1 MVLQDICTPALIYL
15 VFSITQIVIDTV
27 QGKYN
32 MAFIKL
38 WVALIFTILLNFLCI
53 SGLGIVSWLIVFIP
67 FILMT
72 VIVSLLLLM
81 FGLDPLT
88 GRRPRILK
96 NKHNKHHEHNKHN
109 KHHEHN
115 KHNKHHEHN
124 KHQGGHKGRHR
135 LHYLQSGALDNKKHK
150 KHMHHK
156 FNGEYDEA
164 DTSHEQRKVLDD
176 AVRSRTNLLN
186 DPLQ

>member
-32 MAFIKL
+32 IAFIKL
-38 WVALIFTILLNFLCI
+38 WVALIFTILLNYLCTT
-53 SGLGIVSWLIVFIP
+53 GLGIVSWLIVFIP

-88 GRRPRILK
+88 GRRPRMI
-96 NKHNKHHEHNKHN
+96 NKHNEHHG
-109 KHHEHN
+109 
-115 KHNKHHEHN
+115 
-124 KHQGGHKGRHR
+124 HQGYHGHHGHR
-135 LHYLQSGALDNKKHK
+135 GHHGHHRRLNYLQTGELDNKKHRHN
-150 KHMHHK
+150 KHHRHHK
-156 FNGEYDEA
+156 FNSGRDESE
-164 DTSHEQRKVLDD
+164 TSQMQKDVLTD
-176 AVRSRTNLLN
+176 AIRSRTNLSK
-186 DPLQ
+186 DPLQQ

>member
-115 KHNKHHEHN
+115 KH
-124 KHQGGHKGRHR
+124 QGGHKGRHR

>member
-15 VFSITQIVIDTV
+15 IFSITQIVIDTV
-27 QGKYN
+27 HGKYN

-38 WVALIFTILLNFLCI
+38 WVSLIFTILLNFLCT

-67 FILMT
+67 FMLMT

-88 GRRPRILK
+88 GRRPRVI
-96 NKHNKHHEHNKHN
+96 NRHHRHHNRYS
-109 KHHEHN
+109 
-115 KHNKHHEHN
+115 
-124 KHQGGHKGRHR
+124 GRR
-135 LHYLQSGALDNKKHK
+135 NNLDYLQSGDMENKKYKRH
-150 KHMHHK
+150 HHHK
-156 FNGEYDEA
+156 FNSEYDES
-164 DTSHEQRKVLDD
+164 DMSQSQQDVLNDI
-176 AVRSRTNLLN
+176 VRARTNLSK

>member
-32 MAFIKL
+32 IAFIKL
-38 WVALIFTILLNFLCI
+38 WVALIFTILLNYLCTT
-53 SGLGIVSWLIVFIP
+53 GLGIVSWLIVFIP

-88 GRRPRILK
+88 GRRPRMI
-96 NKHNKHHEHNKHN
+96 NKHNEHRGHHG
-109 KHHEHN
+109 HHG
-115 KHNKHHEHN
+115 HHRHHG
-124 KHQGGHKGRHR
+124 HQGHHGHHR
-135 LHYLQSGALDNKKHK
+135 RLNYLQTGELDNKKHRHN
-150 KHMHHK
+150 KHHRHHK
-156 FNGEYDEA
+156 FNSGRDESE
-164 DTSHEQRKVLDD
+164 TSQMQKDVLTD
-176 AVRSRTNLLN
+176 AIMSRTNLSK
-186 DPLQ
+186 DPLQQ